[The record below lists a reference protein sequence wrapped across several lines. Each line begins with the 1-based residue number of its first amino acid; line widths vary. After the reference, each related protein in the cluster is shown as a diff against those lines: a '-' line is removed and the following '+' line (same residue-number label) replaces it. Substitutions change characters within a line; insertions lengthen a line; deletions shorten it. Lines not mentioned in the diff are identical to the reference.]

1 MEKIALFAGTFAPY
15 TVGHHSI
22 ATRALAMFDKIIIA
36 VGYNSKKGS
45 QGDTAERVES
55 IARIYADEPR
65 IEVAAYEGLTADFA
79 KERGACCLLRGVRSV
94 KDFEYERDLADL
106 NREISGLET
115 VILPCE
121 PQYAAISSSAVRE
134 LMSYGKDVSKFLP
147 KKEQ

>member
-36 VGYNSKKGS
+36 VGYNNKKGS

-134 LMSYGKDVSKFLP
+134 LMSFGKDVSKFLP
-147 KKEQ
+147 

>member
-15 TVGHHSI
+15 TIGHHSI

-36 VGYNSKKGS
+36 VGYNSQKGA
-45 QGDTAERVES
+45 QGDVAERVES
-55 IARIYADEPR
+55 IARIYVDEPR

>member
-36 VGYNSKKGS
+36 VGHNSKKDS
-45 QGDTAERVES
+45 TGDVAERVKS

-134 LMSYGKDVSKFLP
+134 LMSFGKDVSKFLP
-147 KKEQ
+147 

>member
-15 TVGHHSI
+15 TIGHHSI

-36 VGYNSKKGS
+36 VGYNSQKGS
-45 QGDTAERVES
+45 PCDTAERVKS

-94 KDFEYERDLADL
+94 KDFEYERELADL

-134 LMSYGKDVSKFLP
+134 LISYGKDVSKFLP
-147 KKEQ
+147 

>member
-45 QGDTAERVES
+45 QGDTAERVKS

-134 LMSYGKDVSKFLP
+134 LMSFGKDVSKFLP
-147 KKEQ
+147 

>member
-45 QGDTAERVES
+45 QGDTAERMES

-134 LMSYGKDVSKFLP
+134 LMSFGKDVSKFLP
-147 KKEQ
+147 

>member
-36 VGYNSKKGS
+36 VGHNSKKDS
-45 QGDTAERVES
+45 PGDVAERVKS
-55 IARIYADEPR
+55 IARTYADEPR

-147 KKEQ
+147 

>member
-15 TVGHHSI
+15 TIGHHSI

-36 VGYNSKKGS
+36 VGHNSKKDS
-45 QGDTAERVES
+45 TGDVAERVKS
-55 IARIYADEPR
+55 IARTYADEPR

-147 KKEQ
+147 

>member
-65 IEVAAYEGLTADFA
+65 IEVVAYEGLTADFA

-94 KDFEYERDLADL
+94 KDFEYERELADV
-106 NREISGLET
+106 NKQIGGIDT
-115 VILPCE
+115 VLLVSE
-121 PQYAAISSSAVRE
+121 PGYSSVSSSVVRE
-134 LMSYGKDVSKFLP
+134 LMRYGKDVSDLLP
-147 KKEQ
+147 

>member
-36 VGYNSKKGS
+36 VGHNSKKGS
-45 QGDTAERVES
+45 TGDVAERVKS
-55 IARIYADEPR
+55 IACTYADEPR

-147 KKEQ
+147 

>member
-55 IARIYADEPR
+55 IARTYADEPR

-147 KKEQ
+147 

>member
-94 KDFEYERDLADL
+94 KDFEYERELADL

-147 KKEQ
+147 

>member
-45 QGDTAERVES
+45 QGDTAKRVES

-65 IEVAAYEGLTADFA
+65 IEVVAYEGLTADFA

-147 KKEQ
+147 

>member
-36 VGYNSKKGS
+36 VGHNSKKDS
-45 QGDTAERVES
+45 TGDVAERVKS
-55 IARIYADEPR
+55 IARTYADEPR

-121 PQYAAISSSAVRE
+121 PQYAAISSSAERE

-147 KKEQ
+147 

>member
-147 KKEQ
+147 KKEE

>member
-1 MEKIALFAGTFAPY
+1 MKKIALFAGTFNPY
-15 TVGHHSI
+15 TIGHHSI
-22 ATRALAMFDKIIIA
+22 ATRALAIFDKIIIA
-36 VGYNSKKGS
+36 IGHNSQKS
-45 QGDTAERVES
+45 SPEDTEERVAN

-65 IEVAAYEGLTADFA
+65 VEVVAYEGLTSDFA
-79 KERGACCLLRGVRSV
+79 KEQSACCLLRGVRSV

-147 KKEQ
+147 